1 LVNWPIG
8 QYNIIIFDITKVI
21 LLIEWRQYTMKMR
34 VYELAEDLKIPA
46 KELIGFLKEEGIKV
60 KNHMSTL
67 DKDTIEL
74 IREVI
79 VAEKAKKA
87 TEKKKQLKVIEINK
101 IPNLKE
107 LSSELKISL
116 SEIIQKIIQFGT
128 ISSIDKEVPV
138 NILKKVAKEYG
149 YKITFS
155 DKLKS
160 KKSLQKKDKTVKL
173 ILKPPVITVIGHVD
187 HGKTT
192 LLDTIRKTDVTKGE
206 VGGITQRIG
215 AYKIKIDNKKIVF
228 IDTPGHEAFTTMRA
242 RGVKATDIAVLVVA
256 ADDGVMPQT
265 VEAINH
271 AKAANVP
278 VIVAIN
284 KIDKANANVEKV
296 KKGLT
301 KYDLVSEE
309 WGGETLMVE
318 VSALQKKGIEKLLDT
333 ISLQAEMLD
342 LKANPDIPAK
352 GLIIET
358 KLDKKRGIIASVL
371 IQDGTLKIS
380 DYFIAGLSYG
390 KIKSLHDD
398 KGKSI
403 KKVGPSTPVEIIG
416 FYKMPQA
423 GDYFQIVPD
432 DKLAKIIISERED
445 EERSKII
452 QEPSL
457 SLDNLFLEIK
467 EGKIDK
473 LNIIL
478 KTDTQGSLDALQEAI
493 KKIKIEN
500 EEVKIVIIHSG
511 IGNITETDVML
522 ASASQA
528 IIIGFNIRPDTNILK
543 IAKSEKIDIR
553 LYKII
558 YDLLDEIKSA
568 LKGMLKPK
576 IEEYICGQAEV
587 REIFKIPKIGSIA
600 GSYVLSGKISKSD
613 NIRVIRDG
621 KLIYEGKVSSLRR
634 FKEDTKEVNADF
646 ECGIGIEKF
655 NDFKLKDIFEFYTFR
670 EIKEK

>member
-1 LVNWPIG
+1 
-8 QYNIIIFDITKVI
+8 
-21 LLIEWRQYTMKMR
+21 MKMR

-46 KELIGFLKEEGIKV
+46 KELIGFLNREGVKV

-67 DKDTIEL
+67 DDDTIEL
-74 IREVI
+74 IKEVVDAEKEKKVKEKKIQLEVI
-79 VAEKAKKA
+79 
-87 TEKKKQLKVIEINK
+87 K
-101 IPNLKE
+101 ISKLPNLKE
-107 LSSELKISL
+107 LSSQLKISL
-116 SEIIQKIIQFGT
+116 SEIIQKIIQFET
-128 ISSIDKEVPV
+128 IISIDKEVPI
-138 NILKKVAKEYG
+138 NILKNIAKEYG
-149 YKITFS
+149 YEIELS

-160 KKSLQKKDKTVKL
+160 KSNLQKKDKNINL
-173 ILKPPVITVIGHVD
+173 IAKPPVVTVIGHVD

-215 AYKIKIDNKKIVF
+215 AYQVNVDHKKIVF

-278 VIVAIN
+278 IIVAIN

-301 KYDLVSEE
+301 KYDLVPEE

-318 VSALQKKGIEKLLDT
+318 VSALQNKGIEKLLET

-358 KLDKKRGIIASVL
+358 KLEKKRGIIASVL
-371 IQDGTLKIS
+371 IQDGALKIG

-390 KIKSLHDD
+390 KIRNLLDD
-398 KGKSI
+398 KGKNI
-403 KKVGPSTPVEIIG
+403 KKAGPSTPVEIIG
-416 FYKMPQA
+416 FCKMPQA
-423 GDYFQIVPD
+423 GDYFQVVPD
-432 DKLAKIIISERED
+432 DKLVKIIISERED
-445 EERSKII
+445 EGRSKII
-452 QEPSL
+452 VKSSL
-457 SLDNLFLEIK
+457 SLDNLFLEMK

-478 KTDTQGSLDALQEAI
+478 KTDTQGSLDALQESI

-500 EEVKIVIIHSG
+500 EEVKIDIIHAG
-511 IGNITETDVML
+511 VGNITETDVML
-522 ASASQA
+522 ASASKA
-528 IIIGFNIRPDTNILK
+528 IIIGFNIRPDTNVRK
-543 IAKSEKIDIR
+543 IAKSEKVDIR

-558 YDLLDEIKSA
+558 YDLIDEIKSA
-568 LKGMLKPK
+568 LEGYLKPK

-587 REIFKIPKIGSIA
+587 REVFKIPKIGTIA
-600 GSYVLSGKISKSD
+600 GSYVLNGKISNND

-621 KLIYEGKVSSLRR
+621 KLIYEGKISSLKR
-634 FKEDTKEVNADF
+634 FKEDIKEVNTGF

-655 NDFKLKDIFEFYTFR
+655 NDIKLKDILEFYTFR
-670 EIKEK
+670 EIKDKKIN

>member
-1 LVNWPIG
+1 
-8 QYNIIIFDITKVI
+8 
-21 LLIEWRQYTMKMR
+21 MKIR
-34 VYELAEDLKIPA
+34 VYELAEELKMPA
-46 KELIGFLKEEGIKV
+46 KELIGFLNEEGIKI

-74 IREVI
+74 IKEVI
-79 VAEKAKKA
+79 DVEREKKAKK
-87 TEKKKQLKVIEINK
+87 KKKQFKVIEINK
-101 IPNLKE
+101 LPNLKE
-107 LSSELKISL
+107 LSSQLKISL

-128 ISSIDKEVPV
+128 INSIDKEVPV
-138 NILKKVAKEYG
+138 NILKYIVKEYG
-149 YKITFS
+149 YKIKLS

-160 KKSLQKKDKTVKL
+160 KSSLQKKDEIINL
-173 ILKPPVITVIGHVD
+173 IIKPPVVTVIGHVD

-192 LLDTIRKTDVTKGE
+192 LLDAIRKTDVTKGE
-206 VGGITQRIG
+206 AGGITQRIG
-215 AYKIKIDNKKIVF
+215 AYQININNKKIVF

-242 RGVKATDIAVLVVA
+242 RGVKATDVAVLVVA

-278 VIVAIN
+278 IIVAIN
-284 KIDKANANVEKV
+284 KIDKANANIEKV

-318 VSALQKKGIEKLLDT
+318 VSALQNKGIDKLLEA

-342 LKANPDIPAK
+342 LKANHDIPAK

-358 KLDKKRGIIASVL
+358 KLDKKKGIIASVL
-371 IQDGTLKIS
+371 IQDGSLKIGS
-380 DYFIAGLSYG
+380 YFIAGLSYG
-390 KIKSLHDD
+390 KIRSLVDD

-403 KKVGPSTPVEIIG
+403 KKAGPSTPVEIIG
-416 FYKMPQA
+416 FCKMPQA

-432 DKLAKIIISERED
+432 DKLAKIIINERED
-445 EERSKII
+445 EVRSKII
-452 QEPSL
+452 EKSSI
-457 SLDNLFLEIK
+457 SLDNLFLEMK

-500 EEVKIVIIHSG
+500 EEVKIDIIHAG
-511 IGNITETDVML
+511 VGNITETDVML
-522 ASASQA
+522 ASASKA
-528 IIIGFNIRPDTNILK
+528 IIIGFNIRPDINIQK
-543 IAKSEKIDIR
+543 IAKSEKVDIR

-558 YDLLDEIKSA
+558 YDLIDEIKSA
-568 LKGMLKPK
+568 LKGYLKPK
-576 IEEYICGQAEV
+576 IEEYVCGQAEV
-587 REIFKIPKIGSIA
+587 REIFKIPKIGTIA
-600 GSYVLSGKISKSD
+600 GSYVLNGKISNND

-621 KLIYEGKVSSLRR
+621 KLIYEGKVSSLKR
-634 FKEDTKEVNADF
+634 FKEDIKEVNTGF
-646 ECGIGIEKF
+646 ECGIGVEKF
-655 NDFKLKDIFEFYTFR
+655 NDIKLKDILEFYTFR
-670 EIKEK
+670 EVKEK

>member
-1 LVNWPIG
+1 
-8 QYNIIIFDITKVI
+8 
-21 LLIEWRQYTMKMR
+21 MKMR
-34 VYELAEDLKIPA
+34 VYELAEDLKMPA
-46 KELIGFLKEEGIKV
+46 KELIGFLNEEGIKV

-79 VAEKAKKA
+79 DAEKEKKA
-87 TEKKKQLKVIEINK
+87 AKKKKQLKVIEINK
-101 IPNLKE
+101 LPNLKE

-138 NILKKVAKEYG
+138 NILKNIAKKYG
-149 YKITFS
+149 FKIIFS

-160 KKSLQKKDKTVKL
+160 EKSLQKKDKAIKL
-173 ILKPPVITVIGHVD
+173 IVKPPVVTVIGHVD

-192 LLDTIRKTDVTKGE
+192 LLDAIRKTDVTKGE

-284 KIDKANANVEKV
+284 KIDKANSNVEKV

-318 VSALQKKGIEKLLDT
+318 VSALQKKGIEELLET

-352 GLIIET
+352 GLILET
-358 KLDKKRGIIASVL
+358 KLDKKRGIVASVL

-398 KGKSI
+398 KGKRI

-416 FYKMPQA
+416 FTKMPQA
-423 GDYFQIVPD
+423 GEYFQIVPD
-432 DKLAKIIISERED
+432 DKLAKIIINERED

-467 EGKIDK
+467 NGKIDK

-500 EEVKIVIIHSG
+500 EEVKIVVIHSG
-511 IGNITETDVML
+511 VGNITETDVML

-528 IIIGFNIRPDTNILK
+528 IIIGFNIRPGTNILK

-558 YDLLDEIKSA
+558 YELLDEIKSA
-568 LKGMLKPK
+568 LKGILKPK
-576 IEEYICGQAEV
+576 IEEYVCGQAEV

-670 EIKEK
+670 EVKVK

>member
-1 LVNWPIG
+1 
-8 QYNIIIFDITKVI
+8 
-21 LLIEWRQYTMKMR
+21 MKMR
-34 VYELAEDLKIPA
+34 VYELAEELKIPA
-46 KELIGFLKEEGIKV
+46 KELIGFLNKEGIKV

-74 IREVI
+74 IKEVI
-79 VAEKAKKA
+79 DAEKKKKA
-87 TEKKKQLKVIEINK
+87 KEKKKQLKVIEINK
-101 IPNLKE
+101 LPNLKE
-107 LSSELKISL
+107 LSSHLKISL

-128 ISSIDKEVPV
+128 ISSVDKEIPV
-138 NILKKVAKEYG
+138 NILKNIAKEYG
-149 YKITFS
+149 YKIELS

-160 KKSLQKKDKTVKL
+160 KSSLHKKDKTIKL
-173 ILKPPVITVIGHVD
+173 IEKPPVVTVIGHVD

-192 LLDTIRKTDVTKGE
+192 LLDAIRKTDVTKGE

-215 AYKIKIDNKKIVF
+215 AYQIKIDNKKIVF

-242 RGVKATDIAVLVVA
+242 RGVKATDVAVLVVA

-278 VIVAIN
+278 IIVAIN

-296 KKGLT
+296 KKGLA

-318 VSALQKKGIEKLLDT
+318 VSALQNKGIEKLLET
-333 ISLQAEMLD
+333 ILLQAEILD
-342 LKANPDIPAK
+342 LKANPDLPAK

-371 IQDGTLKIS
+371 IQDGSLKIG
-380 DYFIAGLSYG
+380 DYFIAGISYG
-390 KIKSLHDD
+390 KIRSLVDD
-398 KGKSI
+398 NGKNI
-403 KKVGPSTPVEIIG
+403 KKAEPSTPVEIIG
-416 FYKMPQA
+416 FCKMPQA

-445 EERSKII
+445 EGRIKIVEESSI
-452 QEPSL
+452 
-457 SLDNLFLEIK
+457 SLDNLFLEMK
-467 EGKIDK
+467 EGKVDR
-473 LNIIL
+473 LSVIL

-493 KKIKIEN
+493 KKIKIGD
-500 EEVKIVIIHSG
+500 EEVKTDIIHAG
-511 IGNITETDVML
+511 VGNITETDVML
-522 ASASQA
+522 ATASKA
-528 IIIGFNIRPDTNILK
+528 IIIGFNIRPDTNVQK
-543 IAKSEKIDIR
+543 IAKSEKVEIR

-558 YDLLDEIKSA
+558 YDLIDEIKSA
-568 LKGMLKPK
+568 LKGYLKPK

-587 REIFKIPKIGSIA
+587 REIFKIPKIGTIA
-600 GSYVLSGKISKSD
+600 GSYVLNGKISKND

-621 KLIYEGKVSSLRR
+621 KLIYEGKVSSLKR
-634 FKEDTKEVNADF
+634 FKEDVKEVNSGF
-646 ECGIGIEKF
+646 ECGIGVEKF
-655 NDFKLKDIFEFYTFR
+655 NDIKLKDILEFYTFR
-670 EIKEK
+670 EVKEK

>member
-1 LVNWPIG
+1 M
-8 QYNIIIFDITKVI
+8 
-21 LLIEWRQYTMKMR
+21 EMR
-34 VYELAEDLKIPA
+34 VYELAEELKIPA
-46 KELIGFLKEEGIKV
+46 KELIGFLNKEGIKV

-74 IREVI
+74 IKEVI
-79 VAEKAKKA
+79 DAEKEKKTAK
-87 TEKKKQLKVIEINK
+87 KKKQLKVIKINK
-101 IPNLKE
+101 LPNLKQ
-107 LSSELKISL
+107 LSSQLKISL
-116 SEIIQKIIQFGT
+116 SEIIQKIIQFET

-138 NILKKVAKEYG
+138 NILKNIAKEYG
-149 YKITFS
+149 YKIEFS

-160 KKSLQKKDKTVKL
+160 KSKLQKKDKTIKL
-173 ILKPPVITVIGHVD
+173 IVKPPVVTVIGHVD

-192 LLDTIRKTDVTKGE
+192 LLDVIRKTDVTKGE

-278 VIVAIN
+278 IIVAIN

-318 VSALQKKGIEKLLDT
+318 VSALQNKGIEKLLET
-333 ISLQAEMLD
+333 ILLQAEMLD
-342 LKANPDIPAK
+342 LKANLDIPAK

-371 IQDGTLKIS
+371 IQDGSLKIG
-380 DYFIAGLSYG
+380 DYFIAGISYG
-390 KIKSLHDD
+390 KIRSLVDD
-398 KGKSI
+398 KEKNI

-416 FYKMPQA
+416 FCKMPQA

-445 EERSKII
+445 KGRSKII
-452 QEPSL
+452 EESSL

-473 LNIIL
+473 LSVIL

-500 EEVKIVIIHSG
+500 EEVKTDIIHAG
-511 IGNITETDVML
+511 VGNITETDVML
-522 ASASQA
+522 ASASKA
-528 IIIGFNIRPDTNILK
+528 IIIGFNIRPDTNVLK
-543 IAKSEKIDIR
+543 IAKSEKIEIR

-558 YDLLDEIKSA
+558 YDLIDEIKSA
-568 LKGMLKPK
+568 LKGYLKPK

-587 REIFKIPKIGSIA
+587 REIFKIPKIGTIA
-600 GSYVLSGKISKSD
+600 GSYVLSGKLSNND
-613 NIRVIRDG
+613 NVRVIRDG
-621 KLIYEGKVSSLRR
+621 KLIYEGKVSSLKR
-634 FKEDTKEVNADF
+634 FKEDVKEVNADF
-646 ECGIGIEKF
+646 ECGIGVEKF
-655 NDFKLKDIFEFYTFR
+655 NDIKLKDILEFYTFR
-670 EIKEK
+670 EVKGK

>member
-1 LVNWPIG
+1 
-8 QYNIIIFDITKVI
+8 
-21 LLIEWRQYTMKMR
+21 MKMR
-34 VYELAEDLKIPA
+34 VYELAENLKMPA
-46 KELIGFLKEEGIKV
+46 KELIGFLNKEGIKV

-74 IREVI
+74 IKEI
-79 VAEKAKKA
+79 IDAEKEKKA
-87 TEKKKQLKVIEINK
+87 KEKKKQVKVIEINK
-101 IPNLKE
+101 LPNLKE
-107 LSSELKISL
+107 LSSQLKISL

-128 ISSIDKEVPV
+128 ISSIDKEIPV
-138 NILKKVAKEYG
+138 NILKDIAKEYG
-149 YKITFS
+149 YKIELS

-160 KKSLQKKDKTVKL
+160 KSRLQKKDKAIKL
-173 ILKPPVITVIGHVD
+173 IEKPPVVTVIGHVD

-192 LLDTIRKTDVTKGE
+192 LLDVIRKTDVTKGE

-215 AYKIKIDNKKIVF
+215 AYQINIDNKKIVF

-242 RGVKATDIAVLVVA
+242 RGVKATDVAVLVVA

-278 VIVAIN
+278 IIVAIN
-284 KIDKANANVEKV
+284 KIDKANVNIEKV
-296 KKGLT
+296 KKGLA

-318 VSALQKKGIEKLLDT
+318 VSALQNKGIEKLLEA
-333 ISLQAEMLD
+333 ISLQSELLD
-342 LKANPDIPAK
+342 LKANPNIPAK

-371 IQDGTLKIS
+371 IQDGSLKVG

-390 KIKSLHDD
+390 KIRSLIDD

-403 KKVGPSTPVEIIG
+403 MKAGPSTPVEIIG
-416 FYKMPQA
+416 FCKMPWA

-445 EERSKII
+445 EARSKII
-452 QEPSL
+452 EKASL
-457 SLDNLFLEIK
+457 SLDNLFLEMK

-493 KKIKIEN
+493 EKIKIEN
-500 EEVKIVIIHSG
+500 EEVKIDTIHAG
-511 IGNITETDVML
+511 VGNINETDVML
-522 ASASQA
+522 ASASKA
-528 IIIGFNIRPDTNILK
+528 IIVGFNIRPDTNVQK
-543 IAKSEKIDIR
+543 IAKSEKVDIR

-558 YDLLDEIKSA
+558 YDLIDEIKSA
-568 LKGMLKPK
+568 LKGYLKPK

-587 REIFKIPKIGSIA
+587 REIFKIPKIGTIA
-600 GSYVLSGKISKSD
+600 GSYVLNGKISNND

-621 KLIYEGKVSSLRR
+621 KLIYEGKVSSLKR
-634 FKEDTKEVNADF
+634 FKEDVKEVNTGF
-646 ECGIGIEKF
+646 ECGIGVEKF
-655 NDFKLKDIFEFYTFR
+655 NDIKLKDILEFYTFR

>member
-1 LVNWPIG
+1 
-8 QYNIIIFDITKVI
+8 
-21 LLIEWRQYTMKMR
+21 MKMR
-34 VYELAEDLKIPA
+34 VYELAEDLKMPA
-46 KELIGFLKEEGIKV
+46 KELIGFLNEEGIKV

-79 VAEKAKKA
+79 EAEKEKKTAKK
-87 TEKKKQLKVIEINK
+87 EKQLKVIKINK
-101 IPNLKE
+101 LPNLKE
-107 LSSELKISL
+107 LSSQLKISL
-116 SEIIQKIIQFGT
+116 SEIIQKIIQFET

-138 NILKKVAKEYG
+138 NILKKISKKYG
-149 YKITFS
+149 YKIIFS

-160 KKSLQKKDKTVKL
+160 KKSLQEKAKTVKL
-173 ILKPPVITVIGHVD
+173 VVKPPVVTVIGHVD

-192 LLDTIRKTDVTKGE
+192 LLDTIRNTDVTKGE

-215 AYKIKIDNKKIVF
+215 AYKIEIDNKKIVF

-271 AKAANVP
+271 AKAADVP

-284 KIDKANANVEKV
+284 KIDKANINVDKI
-296 KKGLT
+296 KKELA

-318 VSALQKKGIEKLLDT
+318 VSALQKKGIEKLLET

-342 LKANPDIPAK
+342 LKANPDVPAK
-352 GLIIET
+352 GLILET
-358 KLDKKRGIIASVL
+358 KLDKKRGMVASVL

-390 KIKSLHDD
+390 KIKILHDD

-403 KKVGPSTPVEIIG
+403 KKAGPATPVEIIG

-432 DKLAKIIISERED
+432 DKLAKIIINERED
-445 EERSKII
+445 EKRSKII

-457 SLDNLFLEIK
+457 SLDSLFLEIK

-500 EEVKIVIIHSG
+500 EEVEIVVMHSG
-511 IGNITETDVML
+511 VGNITETDVML

-543 IAKSEKIDIR
+543 IAKSKKIDIR

-568 LKGMLKPK
+568 LKGILKPK

-613 NIRVIRDG
+613 NIRVVRDG

-655 NDFKLKDIFEFYTFR
+655 NDFKLKDVFEFYTFR
-670 EIKEK
+670 EIKVK

>member
-1 LVNWPIG
+1 
-8 QYNIIIFDITKVI
+8 
-21 LLIEWRQYTMKMR
+21 MKMR
-34 VYELAEDLKIPA
+34 VYELAEDIKMPT
-46 KELIGFLKEEGIKV
+46 KELIGFLNEEGIKV

-79 VAEKAKKA
+79 NAELDKKA
-87 TEKKKQLKVIEINK
+87 AKKKKQLKVIEVNK
-101 IPNLKE
+101 FPNLKE
-107 LSSELKISL
+107 LSSQLKVSL

-128 ISSIDKEVPV
+128 INSIDKEVPV
-138 NILKKVAKEYG
+138 NILKKIAKEYG
-149 YKITFS
+149 YKIVFS

-160 KKSLQKKDKTVKL
+160 KKSLQKKDKTIKL
-173 ILKPPVITVIGHVD
+173 IVKPPVVTVIGHVD

-192 LLDTIRKTDVTKGE
+192 LLDTIRKTEVTKGE

-284 KIDKANANVEKV
+284 KIDRPNINVDKI
-296 KKGLT
+296 KKELA

-318 VSALQKKGIEKLLDT
+318 VSALQKKGIEKLLEN

-371 IQDGTLKIS
+371 IQDGTLKIG

-390 KIKSLHDD
+390 KIKSLTDD

-416 FYKMPQA
+416 FAKMPQA

-432 DKLAKIIISERED
+432 DKLAKIIINERED

-452 QEPSL
+452 QAPSL
-457 SLDNLFLEIK
+457 SLDNLFLEMR
-467 EGKIDK
+467 EGKLDK

-500 EEVKIVIIHSG
+500 EEVKIDIIHSG

-522 ASASQA
+522 ASASKA
-528 IIIGFNIRPDTNILK
+528 IIIGFNIRPATNIQK

-558 YDLLDEIKSA
+558 YDLLDEITSA
-568 LKGMLKPK
+568 LKGYIKPK
-576 IEEYICGQAEV
+576 IEEHVCGQAEI
-587 REIFKIPKIGSIA
+587 REIFKIPKIGTIA
-600 GSYVLSGKISKSD
+600 GSYVLSGKISKND

-621 KLIYEGKVSSLRR
+621 KLIYEGKVSSLKR
-634 FKEDTKEVNADF
+634 FKEDIKEVNVDF

-655 NDFKLKDIFEFYTFR
+655 NDVKLKDILEFYTFR
-670 EIKEK
+670 EIKVK

>member
-1 LVNWPIG
+1 
-8 QYNIIIFDITKVI
+8 
-21 LLIEWRQYTMKMR
+21 MKMR
-34 VYELAEDLKIPA
+34 VYELAENLKMPA
-46 KELIGFLKEEGIKV
+46 KELIGFLNEEGIKV

-67 DKDTIEL
+67 DNDTIEL
-74 IREVI
+74 IKEVI
-79 VAEKAKKA
+79 DVERGKKAKK
-87 TEKKKQLKVIEINK
+87 KKKQLKVIEINK
-101 IPNLKE
+101 LLNLKE
-107 LSSELKISL
+107 LSSQLKISL

-128 ISSIDKEVPV
+128 ISSIDKEIPV
-138 NILKKVAKEYG
+138 NILEDIAKEYG
-149 YKITFS
+149 FKIKLS

-160 KKSLQKKDKTVKL
+160 KSSLQKKDKIINL
-173 ILKPPVITVIGHVD
+173 IVKPPVVTVIGHVD

-192 LLDTIRKTDVTKGE
+192 LLDAIRKTDVTKGE

-215 AYKIKIDNKKIVF
+215 AYQINIDNKKIVF

-242 RGVKATDIAVLVVA
+242 RGVKATDIAILVVA

-278 VIVAIN
+278 IVVAIN

-301 KYDLVSEE
+301 KYELVSEE

-318 VSALQKKGIEKLLDT
+318 VSALQNKGIEKLLET

-371 IQDGTLKIS
+371 IKDGSLKVG

-390 KIKSLHDD
+390 KIRSLVDD
-398 KGKSI
+398 KGESI
-403 KKVGPSTPVEIIG
+403 KKAGPSAPVEIIG
-416 FYKMPQA
+416 FCKMPRA
-423 GDYFQIVPD
+423 GDHFQIVPD

-445 EERSKII
+445 EVRSKII
-452 QEPSL
+452 EKSSL

-500 EEVKIVIIHSG
+500 KEVKIDIIHAG
-511 IGNITETDVML
+511 VGNITETDVML
-522 ASASQA
+522 ASASKA
-528 IIIGFNIRPDTNILK
+528 IIIGFNIRPDINIQK
-543 IAKSEKIDIR
+543 IAKSEKVDIR

-558 YDLLDEIKSA
+558 YDLIDEIKSA
-568 LKGMLKPK
+568 LKGYLKPK

-587 REIFKIPKIGSIA
+587 REIFKIPKIGTIA
-600 GSYVLSGKISKSD
+600 GSYVLNGKLSNND

-621 KLIYEGKVSSLRR
+621 KLIYEGKVSSLKR
-634 FKEDTKEVNADF
+634 FKEDVKEVNTDF

-655 NDFKLKDIFEFYTFR
+655 NDIKLKDILEFYIFR
-670 EIKEK
+670 EVKEK

>member
-1 LVNWPIG
+1 
-8 QYNIIIFDITKVI
+8 
-21 LLIEWRQYTMKMR
+21 MKMR

-46 KELIGFLKEEGIKV
+46 KELIGFLNEEGIKV
-60 KNHMSTL
+60 KNHMSTI

-79 VAEKAKKA
+79 IAEKEKKV
-87 TEKKKQLKVIEINK
+87 TEKKKQLKILKINK
-101 IPNLKE
+101 LPNLKE
-107 LSSELKISL
+107 LSSQINISL
-116 SEIIQKIIQFGT
+116 SDIIEKIIQFGT
-128 ISSIDKEVPV
+128 ISSVDKEVPV
-138 NILKKVAKEYG
+138 NILKKIAKECG
-149 YKITFS
+149 YKIVLS
-155 DKLKS
+155 DKLESKS
-160 KKSLQKKDKTVKL
+160 SLQKKDKTIKL
-173 ILKPPVITVIGHVD
+173 ILKPPVVTVIGHVD

-192 LLDTIRKTDVTKGE
+192 LLDAIRKTDVTKEE

-215 AYKIKIDNKKIVF
+215 AYQIKIDNKKIVF

-278 VIVAIN
+278 IIVAIN
-284 KIDKANANVEKV
+284 KIDKPNANVEKV

-318 VSALQKKGIEKLLDT
+318 VSALQNKGIEKLLEI
-333 ISLQAEMLD
+333 ISLQAEILD
-342 LKANPDIPAK
+342 LKANPNIPAK

-358 KLDKKRGIIASVL
+358 KLDKKRGIVASVL
-371 IQDGTLKIS
+371 IQYGSLKIG

-390 KIKSLHDD
+390 KIRNLSDD

-403 KKVGPSTPVEIIG
+403 KKAGPSTPVEIIG
-416 FYKMPQA
+416 FCKMPLA

-445 EERSKII
+445 EKRSIVIEKS
-452 QEPSL
+452 SL

-473 LNIIL
+473 FNIIL

-493 KKIKIEN
+493 QKLKIAN
-500 EEVKIVIIHSG
+500 EEVKIDIIHAG
-511 IGNITETDVML
+511 VGNITETDVML
-522 ASASQA
+522 ATASKA
-528 IIIGFNIRPDTNILK
+528 IIIGFNIRPDTNIQK
-543 IAKSEKIDIR
+543 IAKSEKVDIR

-558 YDLLDEIKSA
+558 YDLIDEIKSA
-568 LKGMLKPK
+568 LKGYIKPK
-576 IEEYICGQAEV
+576 IEEYVCGQVEI
-587 REIFKIPKIGSIA
+587 REIYKIPKIGTIA
-600 GSYVLSGKISKSD
+600 GSYVLSGKISNND

-621 KLIYEGKVSSLRR
+621 KLIYEGKVSSLKR
-634 FKEDTKEVNADF
+634 FKEDIKEVNTGF

-655 NDFKLKDIFEFYTFR
+655 NDIKLKDVLEFYTFR

>member
-1 LVNWPIG
+1 
-8 QYNIIIFDITKVI
+8 
-21 LLIEWRQYTMKMR
+21 MKMR

-46 KELIGFLKEEGIKV
+46 KELIGFLNEEGIKV

-79 VAEKAKKA
+79 EAEKEKKTAKK
-87 TEKKKQLKVIEINK
+87 EKQLKVIKINK
-101 IPNLKE
+101 LPNLKE
-107 LSSELKISL
+107 LSSQLKISL
-116 SEIIQKIIQFGT
+116 SEIIQKIIQFET

-138 NILKKVAKEYG
+138 NILKKISKKYG
-149 YKITFS
+149 YKIIFS

-160 KKSLQKKDKTVKL
+160 KKSLQKKSKTVKL
-173 ILKPPVITVIGHVD
+173 IVKPPVVTVIGHVD

-192 LLDTIRKTDVTKGE
+192 LLDTIRKTEVTKGE

-215 AYKIKIDNKKIVF
+215 AYKIKIDNNKIVF

-271 AKAANVP
+271 AKAADVP

-284 KIDKANANVEKV
+284 KIDKANINIDKI
-296 KKGLT
+296 KKELA

-318 VSALQKKGIEKLLDT
+318 VSALQKKGIEKLLET

-358 KLDKKRGIIASVL
+358 KLDKKRGIIATVL

-432 DKLAKIIISERED
+432 DKLAKIIINERED

-500 EEVKIVIIHSG
+500 EEVKIFILHSG
-511 IGNITETDVML
+511 VGNITETDVML

-558 YDLLDEIKSA
+558 YNLLDEIKSA
-568 LKGMLKPK
+568 LKGILKPK

-634 FKEDTKEVNADF
+634 FKEDTKEVNADY

-670 EIKEK
+670 EIKVK

>member
-1 LVNWPIG
+1 
-8 QYNIIIFDITKVI
+8 
-21 LLIEWRQYTMKMR
+21 MKMR
-34 VYELAEDLKIPA
+34 VYQLAEELKIPA
-46 KELIGFLKEEGIKV
+46 KELIGFLNREGVKV

-67 DKDTIEL
+67 DNDTIEL
-74 IREVI
+74 IKEVI
-79 VAEKAKKA
+79 DAEKEKKVK
-87 TEKKKQLKVIEINK
+87 EKKKQLKVIEISK
-101 IPNLKE
+101 LPNLKE
-107 LSSELKISL
+107 LSSQLKISL
-116 SEIIQKIIQFGT
+116 SEIIQKIIKFET
-128 ISSIDKEVPV
+128 ISSIDKEVPI
-138 NILKKVAKEYG
+138 NILKNIAKEYG
-149 YKITFS
+149 YKIELS

-160 KKSLQKKDKTVKL
+160 KSNLQKKDKTINL
-173 ILKPPVITVIGHVD
+173 IAKPPVVTVIGHVD

-215 AYKIKIDNKKIVF
+215 AYQINIDHKKIVF

-242 RGVKATDIAVLVVA
+242 RGVKATDVAVLVVA

-278 VIVAIN
+278 IIVAIN

-301 KYDLVSEE
+301 KYDLVPEE

-318 VSALQKKGIEKLLDT
+318 VSALQNKGIEKLLET
-333 ISLQAEMLD
+333 ILLQAEMLD

-371 IQDGTLKIS
+371 IQDGALKIG

-390 KIKSLHDD
+390 KIRNLLDD
-398 KGKSI
+398 KGKNI
-403 KKVGPSTPVEIIG
+403 KKAGPSTPVEIIG
-416 FYKMPQA
+416 FCKMPQA

-432 DKLAKIIISERED
+432 DKLVKIIISERED
-445 EERSKII
+445 EGRSKII
-452 QEPSL
+452 VKSSL
-457 SLDNLFLEIK
+457 SLDNLFLEMK

-478 KTDTQGSLDALQEAI
+478 KTDTQGSLDALQESI

-500 EEVKIVIIHSG
+500 EEAKIDIIHAG
-511 IGNITETDVML
+511 VGNITETDVML
-522 ASASQA
+522 ASASKA
-528 IIIGFNIRPDTNILK
+528 IIIGFNIRPDTNVQK
-543 IAKSEKIDIR
+543 IAKSEKVDIR

-558 YDLLDEIKSA
+558 YDLIDEIKSA
-568 LKGMLKPK
+568 LKGYLKPK

-587 REIFKIPKIGSIA
+587 REVFKIPKIGTIA
-600 GSYVLSGKISKSD
+600 GSYVLNGKISNND
-613 NIRVIRDG
+613 HLRVIRDG
-621 KLIYEGKVSSLRR
+621 KLIYEGKISSLKR
-634 FKEDTKEVNADF
+634 FKEDIKEVNTGF
-646 ECGIGIEKF
+646 ECGIGIEKY
-655 NDFKLKDIFEFYTFR
+655 NDIKLKDILEFYTFR
-670 EIKEK
+670 EIKDKKIN

>member
-1 LVNWPIG
+1 
-8 QYNIIIFDITKVI
+8 
-21 LLIEWRQYTMKMR
+21 MKMR
-34 VYELAEDLKIPA
+34 VYELAENLKMPS
-46 KELIGFLKEEGIKV
+46 KELIGFLNKEGIKV
-60 KNHMSTL
+60 KNHMGTL

-74 IREVI
+74 IKEVI
-79 VAEKAKKA
+79 NAEKGGKV
-87 TEKKKQLKVIEINK
+87 TKKKEQLKIIEINK
-101 IPNLKE
+101 LLNLKE
-107 LSSELKISL
+107 LSSQLKISL
-116 SEIIQKIIQFGT
+116 SEILQKIIQFGT

-138 NILKKVAKEYG
+138 NILKNVAKEYG
-149 YKITFS
+149 YKIIFS
-155 DKLKS
+155 DKLKN
-160 KKSLQKKDKTVKL
+160 KKKIQKKDKSVKL
-173 ILKPPVITVIGHVD
+173 IVKPPVVTVIGHVD

-192 LLDTIRKTDVTKGE
+192 LLDIIRKTDVSKGE

-215 AYKIKIDNKKIVF
+215 AYQIKIDNKNIVF

-278 VIVAIN
+278 IIVAIN

-309 WGGETLMVE
+309 WGGDTLMVE
-318 VSALQKKGIEKLLDT
+318 VSALQNKGIEELLDT
-333 ISLQAEMLD
+333 ITLQAEMLD
-342 LKANPDIPAK
+342 LKANPNIPAK
-352 GLIIET
+352 SLIIET
-358 KLDKKRGIIASVL
+358 RLDKKRGIIASVL
-371 IQDGTLKIS
+371 ILDGSLKVG
-380 DYFIAGLSYG
+380 DYFIAGLSSG
-390 KIKSLHDD
+390 KIKSLTDD

-416 FYKMPQA
+416 FCKMPQA

-432 DKLAKIIISERED
+432 DRLAKIIINEREN
-445 EERSKII
+445 EERSKTL
-452 QEPSL
+452 EKSSL

-467 EGKIDK
+467 EGKLDK
-473 LNIIL
+473 FKIIL
-478 KTDTQGSLDALQEAI
+478 KTDTQGSLDAVQETI
-493 KKIKIEN
+493 KKVKNEN
-500 EEVKIVIIHSG
+500 EEVEIYIIHSG
-511 IGNITETDVML
+511 IGNITETDIML
-522 ASASQA
+522 ASASRA
-528 IIIGFNIRPDTNILK
+528 IIIGFNIRPDANVQK

-558 YDLLDEIKSA
+558 YELIDEIKSA
-568 LKGMLKPK
+568 LKGYLKPK

-587 REIFKIPKIGSIA
+587 REIFKIPKIGAIA
-600 GSYVLSGKISKSD
+600 GSYVVNGKISNSD
-613 NIRVIRDG
+613 SIRIIRDG
-621 KLIYEGKVSSLRR
+621 KLIYEGKVSSLKR
-634 FKEDTKEVNADF
+634 FKEDIKEVNTGF

-655 NDFKLKDIFEFYTFR
+655 NDIKFKDILEFYTFR

>member
-1 LVNWPIG
+1 
-8 QYNIIIFDITKVI
+8 
-21 LLIEWRQYTMKMR
+21 MKMR
-34 VYELAEDLKIPA
+34 VYELAEELKIPA
-46 KELIGFLKEEGIKV
+46 KELIGFLNEEGIKV

-74 IREVI
+74 IKEVI
-79 VAEKAKKA
+79 DAEKEKKVK
-87 TEKKKQLKVIEINK
+87 EKKKQLKVIEINK
-101 IPNLKE
+101 LPNLKE
-107 LSSELKISL
+107 LSSQLKVSL
-116 SEIIQKIIQFGT
+116 SEIIQKIIQFET

-138 NILKKVAKEYG
+138 NILKNIAKEYG
-149 YKITFS
+149 YKIELS

-160 KKSLQKKDKTVKL
+160 KSSLQKKDKTINL
-173 ILKPPVITVIGHVD
+173 IVKPPVVTVIGHVD

-215 AYKIKIDNKKIVF
+215 AYQINIDHKKIVF

-242 RGVKATDIAVLVVA
+242 RGVKATDVAVLVVA

-278 VIVAIN
+278 IIVAIN

-296 KKGLT
+296 KKGLS
-301 KYDLVSEE
+301 KYDLVPEE

-318 VSALQKKGIEKLLDT
+318 VSALQNKGIEKLLET

-371 IQDGTLKIS
+371 IQDGSLKIG

-390 KIKSLHDD
+390 KIRNLLDD
-398 KGKSI
+398 KGKNI
-403 KKVGPSTPVEIIG
+403 KKAGPSTPVEIIG
-416 FYKMPQA
+416 FCKMPQA

-432 DKLAKIIISERED
+432 DKLVKIIISERED
-445 EERSKII
+445 EGRSKII
-452 QEPSL
+452 VKPSL
-457 SLDNLFLEIK
+457 SLDNLFLEMK

-500 EEVKIVIIHSG
+500 EEVKIDIIHAG
-511 IGNITETDVML
+511 VGNITETDVML
-522 ASASQA
+522 ASASKA
-528 IIIGFNIRPDTNILK
+528 ITIGFNIRPDTNVQK
-543 IAKSEKIDIR
+543 IAKSEKVDIR

-558 YDLLDEIKSA
+558 YDLIDEIKSA
-568 LKGMLKPK
+568 LKGYLKPK
-576 IEEYICGQAEV
+576 IEEYICGQVEV
-587 REIFKIPKIGSIA
+587 REVFKIPKIGTIA
-600 GSYVLSGKISKSD
+600 GSYVLNGKISNNDK
-613 NIRVIRDG
+613 IRVIRDG
-621 KLIYEGKVSSLRR
+621 KLIYEGKVSSLKR
-634 FKEDTKEVNADF
+634 FKEDVKEVNTGF

-655 NDFKLKDIFEFYTFR
+655 NDIKLKDILEFYTFR
-670 EIKEK
+670 EIKDKKII

>member
-1 LVNWPIG
+1 
-8 QYNIIIFDITKVI
+8 
-21 LLIEWRQYTMKMR
+21 MKMR

-46 KELIGFLKEEGIKV
+46 KELIGFLNKEGIKV

-79 VAEKAKKA
+79 IVEKEKKKS
-87 TEKKKQLKVIEINK
+87 EKKKQLKVIEINK
-101 IPNLKE
+101 LPNLKV

-138 NILKKVAKEYG
+138 NILKKIAKEYG
-149 YKITFS
+149 YKIIFS

-160 KKSLQKKDKTVKL
+160 KKSLQKKDKTIKL
-173 ILKPPVITVIGHVD
+173 IVKPPVVTVIGHVD

-192 LLDTIRKTDVTKGE
+192 LLDAIRKTDVTKGE

-215 AYKIKIDNKKIVF
+215 AYQIKIDNKKIVF

-278 VIVAIN
+278 IIVAIN

-318 VSALQKKGIEKLLDT
+318 VSALQNKGIDKLLET

-390 KIKSLHDD
+390 KIKNLTDD

-403 KKVGPSTPVEIIG
+403 EKVGPSTPIEIIG

-432 DKLAKIIISERED
+432 DKLAKIIINERED

-457 SLDNLFLEIK
+457 SLDNLFLEMQ

-473 LNIIL
+473 LNVIL
-478 KTDTQGSLDALQEAI
+478 KTDTQGSLDALQEAT

-500 EEVKIVIIHSG
+500 EEVKINIIHSG
-511 IGNITETDVML
+511 VGNITETDVML

-528 IIIGFNIRPDTNILK
+528 IIIGFNIRPDTNIQK

-568 LKGMLKPK
+568 LKGCLKPK
-576 IEEYICGQAEV
+576 IEEYVCGQAEV
-587 REIFKIPKIGSIA
+587 REIFKIPKIGTIA
-600 GSYVLSGKISKSD
+600 GSYVLSGKISKND

-621 KLIYEGKVSSLRR
+621 KLTYEGKVSSLKR
-634 FKEDTKEVNADF
+634 FKEDIKEVNVDF

-655 NDFKLKDIFEFYTFR
+655 NDIKLKDILEFYTFR
-670 EIKEK
+670 EIKVK